1 MLVHEKKEISKAI
14 YNDITIN
21 NNGIVTDSILSKVFN
36 QCMLCGYGV
45 YSPYAIQDNDKYY
58 IVYKTSTSCD

>member
-1 MLVHEKKEISKAI
+1 MLVYEKKEISKGI

-21 NNGIVTDSILSKVFN
+21 NNGIVTDTILSQVFN

-45 YSPYAIQDNDKYY
+45 YSPHAIQDNNKYY
-58 IVYKTSTSCD
+58 IAYETSTTCD